1 MAEEER
7 KSQEVELDTDGVNEE
22 SVSIETPQE
31 PDEAFSKKEDV
42 DLGYT
47 NPIQE
52 TKVEDEPE
60 EKKEEP
66 TTEVEVEDKK
76 VETKPDN
83 LKDKQSN
90 YQKRIN
96 ELVFQA
102 KEAER
107 REKAA
112 LNYAKGL
119 KKKYQTV
126 ETKLSETDNNYL
138 KEIQA
143 RVSSEQD
150 KLKTSLKEAMDSQDS
165 EKVAEINSQMTKL
178 AVENEKVN
186 LTLQERE
193 AQKKQAE
200 ENKDS
205 SKEEQIPGEQPV
217 QISQKAQEWA
227 SKNEWFGSDRVMT
240 GAAMSIHEDL
250 MGQGIVSESDE
261 YYNNI
266 NKRMKEY
273 FPQKF
278 AQDSTDKEPVATKQ
292 PVQNVAGVSRRQGGR
307 KSVKLTKSQVVIAK
321 KLGVPLEEYAKFV
334 KGGN

>member
-1 MAEEER
+1 MAEEN
-7 KSQEVELDTDGVNEE
+7 KPQNEVDIDTDGVNEE
-22 SVSIETPQE
+22 IINVDKPVE
-31 PDEAFSKKEDV
+31 PNEAFSKKEDV

>member
-1 MAEEER
+1 MAEEN
-7 KSQEVELDTDGVNEE
+7 KPQQEVDIDTDGVNEE
-22 SVSIETPQE
+22 IINVDKPVE

-52 TKVEDEPE
+52 TKVEAEPE

-66 TTEVEVEDKK
+66 KTEVEVEEKE

-119 KKKYQTV
+119 KKKYQNV
-126 ETKLSETDNNYL
+126 ESKLDETDNNYL

-150 KLKTSLKEAMDSQDS
+150 KLKTSLKEAMETQDA

-193 AQKKQAE
+193 AQKKQGE

-205 SKEEQIPGEQPV
+205 SKEEQVPGEQPV
-217 QISQKAQEWA
+217 QISQKAQDWA

-240 GAAMSIHEDL
+240 GAAMSIHEEL
-250 MGQGIVSESDE
+250 IGQGIVSESDE

>member
-1 MAEEER
+1 MAEEN
-7 KSQEVELDTDGVNEE
+7 KPQQEVDIDTDGVNEE
-22 SVSIETPQE
+22 IINVDKPAE

-47 NPIQE
+47 NPIKD
-52 TKVEDEPE
+52 TKVEAEPE
-60 EKKEEP
+60 EKKEQP
-66 TTEVEVEDKK
+66 TTEVEIEDKK

-119 KKKYQTV
+119 KKKYQNV

-150 KLKTSLKEAMDSQDS
+150 KLKTSLKEAMESQDA

-205 SKEEQIPGEQPV
+205 SKEEQIQGEQPV
-217 QISQKAQEWA
+217 QVSQKAQEWA
-227 SKNEWFGSDRVMT
+227 TKNEWFGTDRVMT
-240 GAAMSIHEDL
+240 GAAMAIHEDL
-250 MGQGIVSESDE
+250 MGQGIETESDE

-278 AQDSTDKEPVATKQ
+278 AQDSTAKEPSTKQ